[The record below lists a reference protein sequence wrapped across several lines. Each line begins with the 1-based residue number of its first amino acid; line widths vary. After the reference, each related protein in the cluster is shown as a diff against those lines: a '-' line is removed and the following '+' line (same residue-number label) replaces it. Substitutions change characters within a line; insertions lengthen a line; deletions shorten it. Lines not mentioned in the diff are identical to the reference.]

1 MAERDIEDLKATITD
16 AKASVSTFQ
25 SEIEELAGK
34 LGSADGELKQATKI
48 RDGERSE
55 FEANEKELS
64 DTVDMLERALVVIK
78 RSMPAFLQGKNA
90 KKEKDTESMKILS
103 ATLSHIVEAAWIDTA
118 TKSKVQ
124 AMMQSEDGDED
135 TDLSLQPQAKTVA
148 YEGHGGGILDTLGEL
163 QEKAETALSKAR
175 KEEMEQEH
183 AFQMI
188 KMSLEMEIK
197 TMQKRLDECQAG
209 KSSSEEQQHA
219 AEEDLA
225 ETQKSLAADKEYL
238 SELGVSCSAAE
249 KEFAERQ
256 KQAAEEMAAVEKAKE
271 ILESGV
277 TVFLQVSPKEATRNA
292 ARQRVSALLRELAQK
307 DGVFTFSQLATQAL
321 QDPFSKVRGMIEAMI
336 ERLLAEAG
344 EEADAK
350 AFCDT
355 EIEKS
360 RQKQSD
366 LTARLDMVQV
376 RIEKAA
382 AGKAKLQSAVKELDA
397 EVAKIDMGT
406 AEAIALRT
414 KQHDDYVKTSTE
426 YKQSADAVA
435 NAIQVLQDYYAQGA
449 FAQVKNRQIP
459 GPGFGSAKTDIGTTI
474 ISMLEVAEADFTR
487 LLAESETAEKAAAA
501 AFEKLSEENALA
513 KTAKTTESKAK
524 TSEAKSLELS
534 LLNYKEDHAASS
546 KELDAVHA
554 YFEKLKPQCE
564 TKVMSYGERKAR
576 REQEIEGLKEALSI
590 LEAAA

>member
-225 ETQKSLAADKEYL
+225 ETTKSLAADKTYL
-238 SELGVSCSAAE
+238 SELEQSCSAAE

-256 KQAAEEMAAVEKAKE
+256 KQAAEEMAAVDKAKE

-292 ARQRVSALLRELAQK
+292 ARQRVSTLLRNLAQK
-307 DGVFTFSQLATQAL
+307 DGVFAFSQLATQAL
-321 QDPFSKVRGMIEAMI
+321 QDPFSKVRGMIEAMV

-360 RQKQSD
+360 RSKQSD

-449 FAQVKNRQIP
+449 FAQNVQRKQIP
-459 GPGFGSAKTDIGTTI
+459 GPDFGSAKTDIGTTI
-474 ISMLEVAEADFTR
+474 ISMLE
-487 LLAESETAEKAAAA
+487 
-501 AFEKLSEENALA
+501 
-513 KTAKTTESKAK
+513 
-524 TSEAKSLELS
+524 
-534 LLNYKEDHAASS
+534 
-546 KELDAVHA
+546 
-554 YFEKLKPQCE
+554 
-564 TKVMSYGERKAR
+564 
-576 REQEIEGLKEALSI
+576 
-590 LEAAA
+590 